1 MNPEWAQSLRD
12 QCVEAGVA
20 FFFKQWG
27 AWVGGWSDMGDPF
40 DLQNGDVYN
49 FDEKPFPDAKTHVW
63 KIHRDDD
70 DNASCRAS
78 FRVGKAQSGRLLDG
92 RTWDE
97 LPEVQA

>member
-1 MNPEWAQSLRD
+1 
-12 QCVEAGVA
+12 
-20 FFFKQWG
+20 
-27 AWVGGWSDMGDPF
+27 MGDPF